1 MPRSSSTPIPNM
13 REQLLHE
20 CVAMVK
26 YALASGMRL
35 PAAAV
40 AAVDQGR
47 AAGADASDVAALT
60 RAHDQL
66 AKLVAPATPRAL
78 MLMGDEHVR
87 NRLPMLGPVGLVR
100 RMMIAAVVSMV
111 VFIGVT
117 LTKVSGDNSITIST
131 GSGLGLLTVELL
143 WLSAAAMGASFAML
157 MQMSTYVVQRSYD
170 PKYEASYWIKFFL
183 GVMAG
188 FIMVSL
194 VPVEEAG
201 TGTGTSLL
209 KPTIALLGGF
219 SASAVY
225 RILTR
230 LVETIESFFRGDPKE
245 EIVRREQAARA
256 AAGEETQQV
265 RIGLAAQLVKLQQ
278 EVSAG
283 ADAGAVSQRLQE
295 IMGGLV
301 PSESADAP
309 PPSDDAR
316 KQAPPEGSI
325 ALAPGTT
332 VVAPPADPPSAPSAD
347 APEPAVATASASSE
361 APEQP

>member
-1 MPRSSSTPIPNM
+1 MPRSSPPIPNM

-26 YALASGMRL
+26 YALASGMRV

-40 AAVDQGR
+40 TTVDQGR

-60 RAHDQL
+60 RVHDQL
-66 AKLVAPATPRAL
+66 SKLVAPATPRAL
-78 MLMGDEHVR
+78 LLMGDEHVR

-111 VFIGVT
+111 VFIAVT
-117 LTKVSGDNSITIST
+117 LTKSSGDNSITIQT

-194 VPVEEAG
+194 VPVNEANG
-201 TGTGTSLL
+201 SGTSLL

-230 LVETIESFFRGDPKE
+230 LVETIESFFRGDPKA
-245 EIVRREQAARA
+245 EIARREEAARA

-283 ADAGAVSQRLQE
+283 ADAAAVGQRLQE

-301 PSESADAP
+301 PNPAAEEAP
-309 PPSDDAR
+309 PPGDAG
-316 KQAPPEGSI
+316 QQQPEGTI
-325 ALAPGTT
+325 ALAPGTP
-332 VVAPPADPPSAPSAD
+332 VVAPPAGTPSAASAD
-347 APEPAVATASASSE
+347 PAAAADKPAAAAAAAPEEP
-361 APEQP
+361 